1 MRGLKESGIVQS
13 HRAERWKRTVDG
25 SLAAALLFRVRNERR
40 QRGAGYHVRQS
51 VCLDGAYRRTG
62 KPVEV
67 GVVGIIKFEN
77 GKVNGTLY
85 WDQASVLEQ
94 LGSYV
99 HRLAETGARNRQ
111 EARWHEC

>member
-77 GKVNGTLY
+77 GKVNGTP
-85 WDQASVLEQ
+85 V
-94 LGSYV
+94 LGSGE
-99 HRLAETGARNRQ
+99 RTGTVGVLCSPAR
-111 EARWHEC
+111 